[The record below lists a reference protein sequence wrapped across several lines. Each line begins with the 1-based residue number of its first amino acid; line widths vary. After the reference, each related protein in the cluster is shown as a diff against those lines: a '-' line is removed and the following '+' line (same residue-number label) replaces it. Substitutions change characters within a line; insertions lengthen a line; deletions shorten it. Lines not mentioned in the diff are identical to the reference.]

1 MLVLAIN
8 KLFDL
13 GLAPIDETNDS
24 VMVSRLKYRDVDT
37 DEWSNQNS

>member
-13 GLAPIDETNDS
+13 GLALIDEMNYS
-24 VMVSRLKYRDVDT
+24 VIVSRLKYRDVDT
-37 DEWSNQNS
+37 DELSNQNS